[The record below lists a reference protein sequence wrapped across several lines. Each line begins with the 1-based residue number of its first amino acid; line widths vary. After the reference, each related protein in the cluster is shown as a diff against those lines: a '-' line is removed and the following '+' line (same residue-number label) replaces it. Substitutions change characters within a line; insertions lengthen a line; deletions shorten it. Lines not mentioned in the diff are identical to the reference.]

1 MFVFRFIIIQR
12 MCISSF
18 HLPLRCPVP
27 SVPFVSFVPSAF
39 PTPIPKVR
47 LPFRPFRPF
56 LPFRDSFDSNFK
68 ITLHPY
74 SISRVCFL
82 QDIFT
87 FCNITEILQ
96 KHKVKYCRNITNRNI
111 LFLLYNI
118 SRFMSFCDR
127 NMTVRFLLY
136 KKFRFL

>member
-27 SVPFVSFVPSAF
+27 SVPFVPFVPSAF